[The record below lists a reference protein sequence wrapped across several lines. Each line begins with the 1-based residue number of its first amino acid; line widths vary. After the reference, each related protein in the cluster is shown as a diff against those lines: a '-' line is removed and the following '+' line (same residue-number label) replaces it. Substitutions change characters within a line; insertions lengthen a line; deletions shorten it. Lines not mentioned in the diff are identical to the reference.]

1 MNKLLINTKAL
12 FSTDFI
18 KIKTVHKP
26 IATSL
31 YEITCSSDPNVTV
44 WMTTVIHIQAC
55 AWADWDLTHI

>member
-31 YEITCSSDPNVTV
+31 YEITCSTDPNVTV
-44 WMTTVIHIQAC
+44 WMTTAIHIQAR
-55 AWADWDLTHI
+55 A